1 MATATIKINVHKT
14 AMAIANPPK
23 TIPPMAS
30 PFDGPA
36 VSGAARF
43 FNFVRL
49 NTPVT
54 TAATPSTPPSRKIPQ
69 HGTSES
75 RNPAPPLEIETRE
88 FLLVRLDSADWI
100 KWTTGY
106 SFGVISIWNRSSNG
120 KRLLNGLFYCN
131 LFHNHLP
138 PPADTGKELRMKPI
152 YRESSSNTVLSA
164 RKNTIYL

>member
-75 RNPAPPLEIETRE
+75 RNPAPPLEIETIERVFTGPAGFCGLDE
-88 FLLVRLDSADWI
+88 VDNRVLLRGYFNLESVI
-100 KWTTGY
+100 KWQAST
-106 SFGVISIWNRSSNG
+106 
-120 KRLLNGLFYCN
+120 
-131 LFHNHLP
+131 
-138 PPADTGKELRMKPI
+138 
-152 YRESSSNTVLSA
+152 
-164 RKNTIYL
+164 